1 MIARR
6 RTTTP
11 LAAVTR
17 RRATP
22 LTAVGRPQLSDLGR
36 SGSGLPVWR
45 PRLHRALLCGALAAC
60 ALALASCA
68 NTLQDQPIGPQP
80 LESVLVKSRFPVYW
94 LGLSFHGMQITS
106 VAIDPSEAVTIRYG
120 DCVLGGQYTCVT
132 PVSIVTSP
140 DNSFVPGGSGVR
152 QTIPLR
158 GVSANSAQAGSTLAI
173 ATGKVVVSVFG
184 KQPTLAREAAE
195 TMAPLNTTGLPLAAL
210 PAALPDSGYGR
221 TPLSIQVPAGVSVPR
236 GPGA

>member
-1 MIARR
+1 
-6 RTTTP
+6 
-11 LAAVTR
+11 
-17 RRATP
+17 
-22 LTAVGRPQLSDLGR
+22 LSDNDR
-36 SGSGLPVWR
+36 CPSGLPVGR
-45 PRLHRALLCGALAAC
+45 FRSPRALIGSALAAC
-60 ALALASCA
+60 ALTLASCG

-140 DNSFVPGGSGVR
+140 DNGFVPGANVVR
-152 QTIPLR
+152 PTVSLR
-158 GVSANSAQAGSTLAI
+158 GVSASSAQGGSTLAI
-173 ATGKVVVSVFG
+173 PTGNVVVSVFG
-184 KQPTLAREAAE
+184 QHPTLTREAAE
-195 TMAPLNTTGLPLAAL
+195 TMAPLNTTGLPLTPL
-210 PAALPDSGYGR
+210 PAALPDNGFGSV
-221 TPLSIQVPAGVSVPR
+221 PLSIQVPAGVSVPR

>member
-1 MIARR
+1 M
-6 RTTTP
+6 
-11 LAAVTR
+11 
-17 RRATP
+17 
-22 LTAVGRPQLSDLGR
+22 
-36 SGSGLPVWR
+36 
-45 PRLHRALLCGALAAC
+45 
-60 ALALASCA
+60 LALASCG

-140 DNSFVPGGSGVR
+140 DNSFVPGGAAVR
-152 QTIPLR
+152 PTVSLR
-158 GVSANSAQAGSTLAI
+158 GVSASSAQGGSTLAI
-173 ATGKVVVSVFG
+173 PTGNVVVSVFG
-184 KQPTLAREAAE
+184 LHPTLAREAAE
-195 TMAPLNTTGLPLAAL
+195 TMAPLNTTGLPLAPL
-210 PAALPDSGYGR
+210 PAALPDSGFDR